1 MKIKLSKSQWNFIG
15 KTTGWL
21 RVSSSTMVYHASSDD
36 NSMKIKLSKNHWKWI
51 GKKAGWTDGV
61 NKPPLNPQPTNTT
74 PTNTTPTNT
83 TPTNTDPSNTAP
95 ENTEA
100 RVGKA
105 VGSRYQGLTEKIDQI
120 LAEAFDKKTPPSLC
134 SIPNFCV
141 QGSIPR
147 LSMPNF
153 VNAQDINAFKGFLQ
167 QNGISIQEIGGID
180 PNLVWNSQTNVVTD
194 IIAKYAKWD
203 ANISVE
209 ENIKVFEKNPPRTDG
224 DPVIIS
230 TENGNSGYILDGHH
244 RWAYAKVYNELIPG
258 KKGTANFG
266 PVIKVGLPIKDLIQ
280 FGLNSPMAA
289 RKSDMDDTLKMG
301 DKDKGIKWIVLNQ
314 GGKRQV
320 QDAYIDMSNQYIEN
334 GKVLGKFE
342 ENGNIRGKTG
352 IFLNSMNEKP
362 PMPKLSYFLNNHIGK
377 IS

>member
-83 TPTNTDPSNTAP
+83 DPSNTAP

-105 VGSRYQGLTEKIDQI
+105 LGSRY
-120 LAEAFDKKTPPSLC
+120 
-134 SIPNFCV
+134 
-141 QGSIPR
+141 
-147 LSMPNF
+147 
-153 VNAQDINAFKGFLQ
+153 
-167 QNGISIQEIGGID
+167 
-180 PNLVWNSQTNVVTD
+180 
-194 IIAKYAKWD
+194 
-203 ANISVE
+203 
-209 ENIKVFEKNPPRTDG
+209 
-224 DPVIIS
+224 
-230 TENGNSGYILDGHH
+230 H
-244 RWAYAKVYNELIPG
+244 
-258 KKGTANFG
+258 
-266 PVIKVGLPIKDLIQ
+266 
-280 FGLNSPMAA
+280 
-289 RKSDMDDTLKMG
+289 TLKMG